1 MFLGLSRLWAV
12 QGPSER
18 RQVGGSYG
26 MIMADASLSKHM
38 GAANSVPVARLSS
51 AGRGPHS
58 LRDGVEPWCPAMFAH
73 GPCLRWWR

>member
-51 AGRGPHS
+51 AGRGLHS
-58 LRDGVEPWCPAMFAH
+58 LRNGVEPSRLPMRGH
-73 GPCLRWWR
+73 GQRSGRRR